1 MGTRRL
7 QRLESI
13 CYCSPQIFLC
23 VNCSGLCFFL
33 LDKLQENLKRLN
45 ETIVTLHANY
55 LSGNAKKMNRM
66 KEYGFWLAT
75 TDENGA
81 YTNKCA
87 DYVPHVSPAPALAV
101 SKH

>member
-1 MGTRRL
+1 MHL
-7 QRLESI
+7 
-13 CYCSPQIFLC
+13 FLYTF
-23 VNCSGLCFFL
+23 NFL
-33 LDKLQENLKRLN
+33 IDGFHFCATDKLQENLKRLN

-87 DYVPHVSPAPALAV
+87 DYVPHVSPAPAATV